1 MTSDKKWFMRLQW
14 HIKELNK
21 TLSNEPSYYSSKRL
35 ERLLLFLSANIIVD
49 IGTIY
54 LLLHGKLDWTG
65 LCAIYAAKMVY
76 AGFQTKQ
83 ISKDV
88 KPNE

>member
-1 MTSDKKWFMRLQW
+1 MISEKKWFMRLQW
-14 HIKELNK
+14 HVKELNK
-21 TLSNEPSYYSSKRL
+21 TLSNEPSHYSSKRL
-35 ERLLLFLSANIIVD
+35 ERMLLFVSANIIVD

-54 LLLHGKLDWTG
+54 LLFHDKLDWVG
-65 LCAIYAAKMVY
+65 LGGIYAAKMVY